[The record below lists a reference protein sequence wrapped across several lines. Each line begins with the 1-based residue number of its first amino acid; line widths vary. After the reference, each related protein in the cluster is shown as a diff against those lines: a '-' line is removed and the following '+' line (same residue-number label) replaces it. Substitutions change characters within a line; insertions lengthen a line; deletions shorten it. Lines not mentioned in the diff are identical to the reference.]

1 MSDKDF
7 FLYID
12 GKSVKVSKEVYQEF
26 YRSKRKEQYFMKD
39 LKKENTIIDQ
49 ETQRIKFLPSREVS
63 FEQLLE
69 FDVSFADP
77 KEHLEDVVIRSILL
91 EQAIAILSPEEQKII
106 QELYYLGKSEREVST
121 ALHMARTTLQHRRDK
136 ALEKLREYLEEN
148 FGKFSKKVGQTP
160 LPNG

>member
-12 GKSVKVSKEVYQEF
+12 GKSVKVSKEVYQEY

-77 KEHLEDVVIRSILL
+77 KEHWRMWSFVR
-91 EQAIAILSPEEQKII
+91 
-106 QELYYLGKSEREVST
+106 
-121 ALHMARTTLQHRRDK
+121 
-136 ALEKLREYLEEN
+136 
-148 FGKFSKKVGQTP
+148 FF
-160 LPNG
+160 